1 MSVFPGRNPDVLQY
15 THFFHSL
22 FLRWWRI
29 IGKVLI
35 FCAVQKWSAV
45 VFLGDGVPPPICLMF
60 CVFSRVSSMGAV
72 FTRYSRK
79 GEKKE
84 KLQNF

>member
-1 MSVFPGRNPDVLQY
+1 MLQY
-15 THFFHSL
+15 THFFHPL
-22 FLRWWRI
+22 FQRRRWI

-35 FCAVQKWSAV
+35 SCIVQKWCAV
-45 VFLGDGVPPPICLMF
+45 VFLGDGVPPICLMF
-60 CVFSRVSSMGAV
+60 CVFFRGSCMEAV

-84 KLQNF
+84 KLRNF